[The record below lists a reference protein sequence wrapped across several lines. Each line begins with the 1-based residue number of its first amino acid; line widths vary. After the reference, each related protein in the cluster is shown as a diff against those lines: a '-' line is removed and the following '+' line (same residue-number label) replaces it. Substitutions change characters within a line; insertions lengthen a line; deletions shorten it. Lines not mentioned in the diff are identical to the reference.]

1 MSVSTNK
8 LSRFFAEHSCP
19 SWLLDSV
26 TRILP
31 LNFLFLIFN
40 WFFVSHQC
48 AFGYSAYVLRSFSC
62 NLHPTLSLILP
73 YYMVIVLS
81 YLPLVISSVLLT
93 LYFII
98 VAPSLTSSS
107 LLLLPSCGRKNP
119 IHEVFQVHVQIPLPD
134 ISGVLCLFHPY
145 YSVSSCWLWWFHP
158 VVYAFPDVSNLDSL
172 ILVCCNFDPLF
183 PHFLCLPNNSA

>member
-8 LSRFFAEHSCP
+8 LSRFFSEHSCP

-93 LYFII
+93 LYFYSRRSISNLFL
-98 VAPSLTSSS
+98 SLTPALSWAEKSHPRGVPGS
-107 LLLLPSCGRKNP
+107 R
-119 IHEVFQVHVQIPLPD
+119 PD
-134 ISGVLCLFHPY
+134 SFT
-145 YSVSSCWLWWFHP
+145 
-158 VVYAFPDVSNLDSL
+158 
-172 ILVCCNFDPLF
+172 
-183 PHFLCLPNNSA
+183 